1 MHRRA
6 ISIHGKMYIVK
17 RTIPESQ
24 LNLIDGYSNVLL
36 TLYRAEIIF
45 ERDGLLYICDA
56 VLDLDSVPIP

>member
-6 ISIHGKMYIVK
+6 ITIQGKMYIVK

-24 LNLIDGYSNVLL
+24 LNLIDGWSNTLL
-36 TLYRAEIIF
+36 TLYRADIIF
-45 ERDGLLYICDA
+45 KRDGLLYICDT